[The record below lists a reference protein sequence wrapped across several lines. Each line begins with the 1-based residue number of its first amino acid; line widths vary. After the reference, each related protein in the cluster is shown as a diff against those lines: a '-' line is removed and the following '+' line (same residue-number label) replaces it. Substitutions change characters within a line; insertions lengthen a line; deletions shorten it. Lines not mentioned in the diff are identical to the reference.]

1 MTFEQLEVLAKL
13 MRGDKKSLAY
23 QAAKLVLVD
32 GMSQVDTANVLEAKT
47 NTVNNGVTRY
57 RNAHEEIKKVYLMD
71 N

>member
-1 MTFEQLEVLAKL
+1 

-32 GMSQVDTANVLEAKT
+32 GKSQVDAANELGTKA

-57 RNAHEEIKKVYLMD
+57 RNAHEEIKKFI
-71 N
+71 